1 MLLVAAAAMIIS
13 LPRGALPPGP
23 GPFAQ
28 VVMPQPVPGAR
39 SFASPRLCDVS
50 QPPYS
55 AGNNSNGTAA
65 LTAAIAD
72 CGDLDGGGVVLVPA
86 GLTLRTASLFL
97 RSNLTLRVSGA
108 LIGTATGSGND
119 DATINDAPIVWARR
133 NAVMVDAHAG
143 MLNGGRCLAKAP
155 AQSPENPDGCLRWR
169 KLENV
174 VVEGGGLLDA
184 NASDW
189 YLRWASR
196 PGHGALDYNRRP
208 MMLDFMWVDG
218 LTIRNVAIRRP
229 GYWTVHPT
237 FSNNVHVAN
246 NSIITTGANT
256 DGCDPDSS
264 WNVYIANN
272 HFSTGDDCI
281 AIKSGRDWSGRM
293 VNISTRNVLADGNY
307 FEKGHGVSIGSETSG
322 WVTDVVVRNSV
333 LDGTNLAVRLKTSR
347 GRGGGIE
354 GVLYENLS
362 GRTNGGIQLNSA
374 CFVPRFVTQASCA
387 LRQLHAQRTMG
398 LLPRLTSRRHLSCAT

>member
-1 MLLVAAAAMIIS
+1 
-13 LPRGALPPGP
+13 
-23 GPFAQ
+23 
-28 VVMPQPVPGAR
+28 
-39 SFASPRLCDVS
+39 
-50 QPPYS
+50 
-55 AGNNSNGTAA
+55 
-65 LTAAIAD
+65 
-72 CGDLDGGGVVLVPA
+72 
-86 GLTLRTASLFL
+86 
-97 RSNLTLRVSGA
+97 
-108 LIGTATGSGND
+108 
-119 DATINDAPIVWARR
+119 
-133 NAVMVDAHAG
+133 
-143 MLNGGRCLAKAP
+143 
-155 AQSPENPDGCLRWR
+155 
-169 KLENV
+169 
-174 VVEGGGLLDA
+174 
-184 NASDW
+184 
-189 YLRWASR
+189 
-196 PGHGALDYNRRP
+196 